1 MGSTPADQHIL
12 AVAIDGFSRLLARD
26 EARAIDL
33 LEEYE
38 RLVREY
44 AGHRGGELI
53 RRSGDESLLGFA
65 DAVSSVRA
73 AFDLSEAWNDGTR
86 PRLRMG
92 LAAGPGDAGAGD
104 GRPEDTGPAAS
115 TADGPAARAA
125 MRLQS
130 VSTAGTLGVTGP
142 VLEEIRGE
150 LEYVRVSLGELH
162 LSGRSDGLPAF
173 ALTLPGGAGG
183 VAGAAGAAA
192 AGNAADTGRTDAG
205 AEGRREL
212 PPSMYPTRR
221 ASGNE
226 REDREAEAAWDQ
238 ALETPTDTGADE
250 PDPLVEEYV
259 DQTEEAAA
267 QAVAGFRGHAAVY
280 TAVNAGLFG
289 IWAWTGAGFP
299 WFLIPLFAWG
309 IGLSSHYDA
318 MRRQRL
324 ESRELSELPI
334 ETREQLRTYRQYTK
348 ARAGWRGHL
357 VSTGATSALL
367 FTINMITSPGFP
379 WFLFPVGG
387 MAIGLVSHYPRYRSK
402 SQRLLARIRELAAP
416 GRVAN
421 AERTL
426 GRQRRRSEAGST
438 ASRRRDGRSAGAYAG
453 SAQAGRAT
461 PVEEADTLRADI
473 LEQVTAAPE
482 LARESFDSV
491 LEEYLARIR
500 SLSQTHDELAATGN
514 RDDLEQIEAE
524 VRELRGKLDA
534 ATDSRLR
541 KEYDRSIEQ
550 LERQRRS
557 YEELLRDQELIEV
570 RLRAA
575 VNMLKQMRVEVA
587 RMRGTGGIE
596 SLDELKH
603 RSEELSGYLA
613 DLRQAYDELD
623 SPDS

>member
-1 MGSTPADQHIL
+1 MGSTPADQHTL

-38 RLVREY
+38 GLVREHG
-44 AGHRGGELI
+44 GHRGGELI
-53 RRSGDESLLGFA
+53 RRSGDESLLSFG
-65 DAVSSVRA
+65 DAVSAVRA

-92 LAAGPGDAGAGD
+92 LAAGAREA
-104 GRPEDTGPAAS
+104 TAAEES
-115 TADGPAARAA
+115 GADGPAARAA

-130 VSTAGTLGVTGP
+130 VTSAGTLGVTGP

-150 LEYVRVSLGELH
+150 LEYVSVSLGELH
-162 LSGRSDGLPAF
+162 LSGRSESVPAF
-173 ALTLPGGAGG
+173 AVALPGG
-183 VAGAAGAAA
+183 VGAA
-192 AGNAADTGRTDAG
+192 

-212 PPSMYPTRR
+212 PMSMYPTRR

-238 ALETPTDTGADE
+238 ALETPTDVGTGE

-259 DQTEEAAA
+259 DQTEEAAT

-357 VSTGATSALL
+357 VSTGATSVLL

-387 MAIGLVSHYPRYRSK
+387 MAIGLVSHYPRYRAK

-426 GRQRRRSEAGST
+426 GRQRRRSEAGTS
-438 ASRRRDGRSAGAYAG
+438 ASRRRHGRSASAYAG
-453 SAQAGRAT
+453 SAQAGGAT
-461 PVEEADTLRADI
+461 PVDEAETLRADI

-482 LARESFDSV
+482 LARESFESV

-500 SLSQTHDELAATGN
+500 SLSETHDELAATGN

-613 DLRQAYDELD
+613 DLREAYEELD
-623 SPDS
+623 SADS

>member
-1 MGSTPADQHIL
+1 MGSTPADQHTL

-26 EARAIDL
+26 EAAAIDL

-38 RLVREY
+38 GLVREH
-44 AGHRGGELI
+44 AGRHGGELI
-53 RRSGDESLLGFA
+53 RRSGDESLLSFA

-73 AFDLSEAWNDGTR
+73 AFDLSEAWNDGTH

-92 LAAGPGDAGAGD
+92 LA
-104 GRPEDTGPAAS
+104 TGPAES
-115 TADGPAARAA
+115 GADGPAARAA

-130 VSTAGTLGVTGP
+130 VTSAGTLGVTGP

-150 LEYVRVSLGELH
+150 LEYVSVSLGELH
-162 LSGRSDGLPAF
+162 LSGRSESVPAF
-173 ALTLPGGAGG
+173 AVTLPGG
-183 VAGAAGAAA
+183 VGAA
-192 AGNAADTGRTDAG
+192 

-212 PPSMYPTRR
+212 PMSMYPTRR

-238 ALETPTDTGADE
+238 ALETATDVGTGE

-259 DQTEEAAA
+259 DQTEEAAT

-357 VSTGATSALL
+357 VSTGATSVLL

-387 MAIGLVSHYPRYRSK
+387 MAIGLVSHYPRYRAK

-426 GRQRRRSEAGST
+426 GRQRRRSEAGDT
-438 ASRRRDGRSAGAYAG
+438 ASRRRREATAGAQSR
-453 SAQAGRAT
+453 SAQAGGAT
-461 PVEEADTLRADI
+461 PVEEAETLRADI

-482 LARESFDSV
+482 LARASFESV

-500 SLSQTHDELAATGN
+500 SLSETHDELAATGN
-514 RDDLEQIEAE
+514 REDLEQIESE

-613 DLRQAYDELD
+613 DLRAAYDELD
-623 SPDS
+623 TPDS

>member
-1 MGSTPADQHIL
+1 
-12 AVAIDGFSRLLARD
+12 
-26 EARAIDL
+26 
-33 LEEYE
+33 
-38 RLVREY
+38 
-44 AGHRGGELI
+44 
-53 RRSGDESLLGFA
+53 
-65 DAVSSVRA
+65 
-73 AFDLSEAWNDGTR
+73 
-86 PRLRMG
+86 
-92 LAAGPGDAGAGD
+92 
-104 GRPEDTGPAAS
+104 
-115 TADGPAARAA
+115 
-125 MRLQS
+125 
-130 VSTAGTLGVTGP
+130 VTGP
-142 VLEEIRGE
+142 VLEEVRGE
-150 LEYVRVSLGELH
+150 LEYVSVSLGELH
-162 LSGRSDGLPAF
+162 LSGSTESLPAF
-173 ALTLPGGAGG
+173 AVTLPGEG
-183 VAGAAGAAA
+183 GAAGAADA
-192 AGNAADTGRTDAG
+192 DSAADAGNAADTDRTDA

-212 PPSMYPTRR
+212 PMSMYPTRR

-238 ALETPTDTGADE
+238 ALETPTDVAAGE

-259 DQTEEAAA
+259 DQTEEAAT

-289 IWAWTGAGFP
+289 IWAWAGAGFP

-334 ETREQLRTYRQYTK
+334 ETREQLRTYRQYAK

-357 VSTGATSALL
+357 VSSGATSVLL

-387 MAIGLVSHYPRYRSK
+387 MAIGLVSHYPRYRAK

-426 GRQRRRSEAGST
+426 GRQRRRPQAGTST
-438 ASRRRDGRSAGAYAG
+438 PRRRHGRSAGAYAG
-453 SAQAGRAT
+453 SAPAGGAT
-461 PVEEADTLRADI
+461 RVEEAETLRADI

-482 LARESFDSV
+482 LARESFESV

-500 SLSQTHDELAATGN
+500 SLSETHDELTATGN
-514 RDDLEQIEAE
+514 REDLEQIESE
-524 VRELRGKLDA
+524 LREMRGKLDA

-541 KEYDRSIEQ
+541 KEYDRSIDQ

-613 DLRQAYDELD
+613 DLREAYDELD